1 MNLLAKAAGYL
12 QSRMIEK
19 ASERVRYVRAGSV
32 LEVDAIVGQLITE
45 TTDVNGFVLRT
56 VTRDFTI
63 SQSFFSWSD
72 DGKPHRNDEI
82 WQRVNDVWQVFLV
95 NADSFATAH
104 YEESDAYGVAYR
116 IHTRK
121 DREHAA

>member
-12 QSRMIEK
+12 QNRMLEQ
-19 ASERVRYVRAGSV
+19 ASERIRYVRGSDAW
-32 LEVDAIVGQLITE
+32 EVSAIVGQLITE

-63 SQSFFSWSD
+63 SQSFFDWSD
-72 DGKPHRNDEI
+72 DGKPARNDEI
-82 WQRVNDVWQVFLV
+82 WQRIGNRWHVFLV

-104 YEESDAYGVAYR
+104 FEESDAFGTAFRV
-116 IHTRK
+116 HTRK
-121 DREHAA
+121 DREVAN